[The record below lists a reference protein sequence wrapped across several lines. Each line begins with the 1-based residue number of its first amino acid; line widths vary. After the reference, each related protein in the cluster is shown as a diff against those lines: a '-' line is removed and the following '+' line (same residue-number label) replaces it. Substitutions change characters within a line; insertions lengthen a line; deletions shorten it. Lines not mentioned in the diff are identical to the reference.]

1 MRIADFY
8 KDRSIFITGSTGFM
22 GKILVEK
29 LLSACPDVHKIYLLM
44 RPLSGRD
51 VQSRLQVLIDN
62 QVFDGMRMKRP
73 EALKKLVA
81 VSGDITVEKLGLSA
95 LDRQMLIDNV
105 SVVFHSAARVRFDF
119 DLKVA
124 IEMNIVGLQR
134 VADLA
139 RQIKRLDVMLHVST
153 TYINLDKDEITE
165 EVYPTS
171 VDPLKLVDF
180 LQSLSEDQLKGI
192 TRKLVGN
199 SPNVYG
205 FTKGLAEKM
214 LQSEYGDIP
223 VVIVRPSIV
232 TATMTSPVAGWVD
245 NLNGPTGL
253 ISGVGKGLL
262 RALKVNS
269 DLVGD
274 LIPVEFPINLMIVAA
289 CYRVI
294 KPTNKITVY
303 NCSSGSQNPVTWGEF
318 KTHAMTAWNKFPTD
332 GMLWYP
338 DVSFTVN
345 PVIFSAQVWCYHYFP
360 AYVYDC
366 IARLVGKKP
375 MMVRLYGKAHHAM
388 ECLEFYTT
396 HQWNFVSQ
404 NPGRLMEKLCRADR
418 DIFNFDVRSID
429 WKTYIQTYVCGVRQ
443 FILKDDLASLPAAKS
458 RLTKMYW
465 IMILF
470 RLLLLRLGVFFGSAL
485 FLRLR
490 QRYARA
496 HYTH

>member
-1 MRIADFY
+1 MELENMRIADFY

-192 TRKLVGN
+192 TRKSVFFSL
-199 SPNVYG
+199 
-205 FTKGLAEKM
+205 FFFE
-214 LQSEYGDIP
+214 I
-223 VVIVRPSIV
+223 
-232 TATMTSPVAGWVD
+232 
-245 NLNGPTGL
+245 
-253 ISGVGKGLL
+253 
-262 RALKVNS
+262 
-269 DLVGD
+269 
-274 LIPVEFPINLMIVAA
+274 INLIDLE
-289 CYRVI
+289 
-294 KPTNKITVY
+294 N
-303 NCSSGSQNPVTWGEF
+303 SESQEDGNPVKHW
-318 KTHAMTAWNKFPTD
+318 KNK
-332 GMLWYP
+332 
-338 DVSFTVN
+338 
-345 PVIFSAQVWCYHYFP
+345 
-360 AYVYDC
+360 
-366 IARLVGKKP
+366 
-375 MMVRLYGKAHHAM
+375 
-388 ECLEFYTT
+388 
-396 HQWNFVSQ
+396 
-404 NPGRLMEKLCRADR
+404 
-418 DIFNFDVRSID
+418 
-429 WKTYIQTYVCGVRQ
+429 
-443 FILKDDLASLPAAKS
+443 
-458 RLTKMYW
+458 
-465 IMILF
+465 
-470 RLLLLRLGVFFGSAL
+470 
-485 FLRLR
+485 
-490 QRYARA
+490 
-496 HYTH
+496 